1 MVRTRLGKL
10 SSLCTQLVF
19 FTKGVRRAAEGSPS
33 VTLGQSRAPPSS
45 LKDAFLPIWLLA
57 LPPLGQVELTPRLS
71 LNAYKQPEFGANV
84 ASRASPEAKTVFPI
98 RRLFCLFLFLLIPEV
113 Q

>member
-98 RRLFCLFLFLLIPEV
+98 RRLFCLFLFLLIDPL
-113 Q
+113 